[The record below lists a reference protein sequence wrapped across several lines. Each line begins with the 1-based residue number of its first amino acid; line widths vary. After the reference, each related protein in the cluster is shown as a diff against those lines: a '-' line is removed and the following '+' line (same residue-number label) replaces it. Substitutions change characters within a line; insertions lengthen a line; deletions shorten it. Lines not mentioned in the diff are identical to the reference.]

1 MKKRRAHSSIRMNL
15 SDAEYQMI
23 DRLAKKY
30 DCSHAELVRRFI
42 FQRLEDEFS
51 IKVEGPRTKGMG
63 YHG

>member
-1 MKKRRAHSSIRMNL
+1 MENRSACNPMRMNL

-42 FQRLEDEFS
+42 FQRLEDEFN
-51 IKVEGPRTKGMG
+51 IKVEGRRTKGMRYRG
-63 YHG
+63 

>member
-1 MKKRRAHSSIRMNL
+1 MNL

-30 DCSHAELVRRFI
+30 DCSHAELVRGFI

-51 IKVEGPRTKGMG
+51 IKVEGPRTKGMR

>member
-1 MKKRRAHSSIRMNL
+1 MNL

-51 IKVEGPRTKGMG
+51 IKVEGPRTKGMR